1 MRGIVKQADLGFVGV
16 WISEKCLAGIL
27 AEIFRNNDGHCSF
40 AASEQVARGRSVSRF
55 HIECL
60 LLRQACDDFV
70 RNSASVLVRNQYWN
84 PRGIFPVAAAPED
97 VSEKRSDED
106 RNGET
111 HDHRTAI
118 HQEQLNV

>member
-1 MRGIVKQADLGFVGV
+1 MRGIVQQADLGFFGV
-16 WISEKCLAGIL
+16 WISEKCPAGIL
-27 AEIFRNNDGHCSF
+27 AEIFGNNDGHCGF
-40 AASEQVARGRSVSRF
+40 AASDLVARGRSISRF
-55 HIECL
+55 HIEYF

-70 RNSASVLVRNQYWN
+70 RNSASVLVRNQYRN
-84 PRGIFPVAAAPED
+84 PRAILPVAAAPED

-118 HQEQLNV
+118 HQ